1 MSAPRRRLTQRD
13 IDCAAASVREYTL
26 WDPAMPGF
34 GLRVRPTGYRA
45 FVFTYRTLGG
55 KVRRLTLGD
64 PRVLTLDQA
73 RKAARDYAYQVSRDE
88 DPAATRAAAR
98 KSTLAAIYQLYKE
111 ARTPE
116 FSPAHRIRVCS
127 IFEIEILPRLG
138 QKPITTI
145 TRSDVR
151 ELTDAKR
158 ASKKPAMANNIHRV
172 FSAFLTWCHVDRDY
186 IPANPLYG
194 IPLPSRHRSR
204 DRVLKD
210 HELAAI
216 WRGCA
221 RLNNQWGPAIRLL
234 MLTGMRRTE
243 VLGAAVQE
251 IDLDRRTWTIPK
263 ERSKNRNKHTVY
275 LSAQALDII
284 HDVLGQ
290 GRRWREYLFQS
301 AAPLRS
307 RYQPIPSL
315 GPKSVAATTASI
327 RKLKKIVPIEDWCLH
342 DLRRSFATHVAA
354 LGVAP
359 HVISVMLNHRSG
371 FRTGVTAIYN
381 RHEYAPEAKAAWE
394 LWGNTLDAWV
404 NKEYPEPRNKR
415 TSTNIDD
422 EDVLI

>member
-1 MSAPRRRLTQRD
+1 
-13 IDCAAASVREYTL
+13 
-26 WDPAMPGF
+26 MPGF
-34 GLRVRPTGYRA
+34 GLRVRPTGYRS

-64 PRVLTLDQA
+64 HRVLALDQA
-73 RKAARDYAYQVSRDE
+73 RKAARDYAHQVLNDE
-88 DPAATRAAAR
+88 DPAATRATAR
-98 KSTLAAIYQLYKE
+98 KSTLEVVYQQYKE
-111 ARTPE
+111 ARTDE
-116 FSPAHRIRVCS
+116 FSSAHRTRVCS
-127 IFEIEILPRLG
+127 IFEKEILPRLG
-138 QKPITTI
+138 QKPVTTI

-172 FSAFLTWCHVDRDY
+172 FSAFLTWCYVDRGY
-186 IPANPLYG
+186 IPSNPLYG
-194 IPLPSRHRSR
+194 IPLPSRHQSR

-221 RLNNQWGPAIRLL
+221 KLNNQWGPAIRLA
-234 MLTGMRRTE
+234 MLTGMRKTE
-243 VLGAAVQE
+243 VLGAEVQE
-251 IDLDRRTWTIPK
+251 IDLERKTWTIPK

-275 LSAQALDII
+275 LSVQALDII
-284 HDVLGQ
+284 RGILDQ
-290 GRRWREYLFQS
+290 GWRQYLFQS
-301 AAPLRS
+301 SARLGS
-307 RYQPIPSL
+307 RYQL
-315 GPKSVAATTASI
+315 NLCPKSVAETTASI

-342 DLRRSFATHVAA
+342 DLRRSFATHLAA